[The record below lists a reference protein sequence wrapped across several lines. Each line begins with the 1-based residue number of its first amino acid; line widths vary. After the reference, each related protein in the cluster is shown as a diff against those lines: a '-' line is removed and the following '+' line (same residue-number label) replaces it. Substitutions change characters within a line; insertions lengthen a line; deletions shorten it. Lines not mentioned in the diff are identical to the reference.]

1 MEGDS
6 KMNNLVSVKT
16 EIDDLKSKRDL
27 IKEKVAGLISDTM
40 IRRAKEKQLSSA
52 AYTIDVKNLLDG
64 FSDEEKIDIMI
75 TVSYLMLAQVQV
87 GRPTS
92 TDDSARRKRNHNDNY
107 RGGDR
112 RANLFV

>member
-52 AYTIDVKNLLDG
+52 AYTIDVRNLLDG

-75 TVSYLMLAQVQV
+75 TVSYLMLAQV

-92 TDDSARRKRNHNDNY
+92 TDDTTRKRNHNDNY

-112 RANLFV
+112 RANLFR

>member
-1 MEGDS
+1 
-6 KMNNLVSVKT
+6 MNNLVSVKT
-16 EIDDLKSKRDL
+16 EIDDLKTKRDL

-40 IRRAKEKQLSSA
+40 IRRAKEKQLTSA

-75 TVSYLMLAQVQV
+75 TVSYLMLAQV

-92 TDDSARRKRNHNDNY
+92 TDESARRKRNHNDNY

>member
-1 MEGDS
+1 
-6 KMNNLVSVKT
+6 MNNLVSVKT

-75 TVSYLMLAQVQV
+75 TVSYLMLQV